1 MNILFF
7 GDSITWG
14 AWDKEGGW
22 VARIK
27 KFVDEKI
34 IASDFEY
41 YHDIYNVGISGDKTT
56 DLLKRFD
63 SEAKNRIDEDNETA
77 IVFAIGVNDSQFVE
91 NEGNRTPI
99 EKFKTSLESLI
110 EKARKFS
117 NKIIFIGLFPI
128 DDSKLTPTSW
138 EPTKSYKLEYV
149 EEYDK
154 VIKDVCAKEGIDF
167 IDIYNEF
174 IGKDYKNLLI
184 DGLHPTTDGHKQIS
198 KVVLEFLSDKK
209 YI

>member
-34 IASDFEY
+34 IDSDFNY
-41 YHDIYNVGISGDKTT
+41 YHDIYNIGISGDKTT
-56 DLLKRFD
+56 DLLERFD
-63 SEAKNRIDEDNETA
+63 SEAKKRIDENNETV
-77 IVFAIGVNDSQFVE
+77 IIFAVGVNDSQFVE

-99 EKFKTSLESLI
+99 EKFGINLKSLI
-110 EKARKFS
+110 NKARKFS
-117 NKIIFIGLFPI
+117 NKIVFVGLFPV
-128 DDSKLTPTSW
+128 DDAKLTPTSW

-149 EEYDK
+149 KEYNK
-154 VIKDVCAKEGIDF
+154 VIEEVCAKENIDF

-174 IGKDYKNLLI
+174 FGKDYKNLLI
-184 DGLHPTTDGHKQIS
+184 DGLHPTTEGHKQIS
-198 KVVLEFLSDKK
+198 MVVLKFLQDKK